1 MVTLADAKAH
11 LNLTDDADDALVTRL
26 IVTAQQWLESQLGY
40 TLADRYP
47 PTGSPAVSTVPAPLD
62 HGVLL
67 MVGHL
72 YENREASVV
81 GVSATPIPFG
91 VSDIVADWRDYSWGE
106 PADA

>member
-26 IVTAQQWLESQLGY
+26 IATAQQWFESQLGY

-47 PTGSPAVSTVPAPLD
+47 PTGSPAVSTVPAPIE
-62 HGVLL
+62 HGVL
-67 MVGHL
+67 MMIAQF

-81 GVSATPIPFG
+81 GVTAAPIPFG
-91 VSDIVADWRDYSWGE
+91 VADIVADWRDYSWGE
-106 PADA
+106 TTDA